1 MDPKDDEWF
10 EAAYAQLV
18 SDPAVQQAARLEAGR
33 LAAGTNLHP
42 QASDVQGSRNY
53 LRKCV
58 FGMSVTEVQQLTV
71 AEAGQLWGRGAYG
84 SALYRYRKQKRKRQR
99 HLPKPP
105 AQSRSSSDRDT

>member
-1 MDPKDDEWF
+1 MRRSDPKDEEWF
-10 EAAYAQLV
+10 ESAYTQLV
-18 SDPAVQQAARLEAGR
+18 SNPAVQQAARLEAGR

-58 FGMSVTEVQQLTV
+58 FGMSVTEVEQLTI

-84 SALYRYRKQKRKRQR
+84 SALYRYKKQKRKRQPD
-99 HLPKPP
+99 LPKLP
-105 AQSRSSSDRDT
+105 AQRQSR